1 MSTLLLSFFTK
12 IRFPTCAIGVY
23 PLLLPTFIVD
33 VNEFLVIGGQELLSN
48 SDAIILIE
56 WPERI
61 KPLWEKDWIYIYF
74 EHDDKNSNKRKII
87 TKDRAK

>member
-1 MSTLLLSFFTK
+1 MSTHNNYLNEYGSNFAKRKFL
-12 IRFPTCAIGVY
+12 Y
-23 PLLLPTFIVD
+23 QN
-33 VNEFLVIGGQELLSN
+33 VNEFLIIGGQELLSD
-48 SDAIILIE
+48 SEAIILIE

-74 EHDDKNSNKRKII
+74 EHDDKNSNKRKIT